1 MRRCLGSHPTSYGSI
16 EVQLRKTFYARQKPY
31 WSGTAPSG
39 EPIGILR
46 EDFVEEL
53 FIWRPILEGLV
64 TITEVKSGD
73 VDIID
78 LLKLNALMD
87 MRAAAE
93 AREYERARSAK

>member
-1 MRRCLGSHPTSYGSI
+1 
-16 EVQLRKTFYARQKPY
+16 
-31 WSGTAPSG
+31 
-39 EPIGILR
+39 
-46 EDFVEEL
+46 L

-64 TITEVKSGD
+64 SIQEVKSGD

-93 AREYERARSAK
+93 HREHERARSKT